1 MDQSKHTSFDLAET
15 TTQQKQQEDDL
26 NIQLTS
32 MEKKNRIK
40 SIEKKSKKNED
51 MQKET
56 KIILLTKETTPTSE
70 NTPTRRTKASA
81 ARRLS
86 IENPKPTE
94 TRPTTPSSNVNPT
107 PTTTIQEPT
116 NETNQQ
122 PPSTNVDTTPQTE
135 KTNLQNTNNISP
147 VISPGISPVISA
159 ASIQKTTNETPKQTP
174 EIQEKV
180 ADDDGKKRKRT
191 ETESPGA
198 TTRGSAKKQQLD
210 KKGKE
215 PLKKRKRVKN
225 LKIKQRKGRR
235 WIKKE
240 RRR

>member
-1 MDQSKHTSFDLAET
+1 
-15 TTQQKQQEDDL
+15 
-26 NIQLTS
+26 
-32 MEKKNRIK
+32 
-40 SIEKKSKKNED
+40 

-56 KIILLTKETTPTSE
+56 EIILPTKETTSTSK

-94 TRPTTPSSNVNPT
+94 TPPTTLSSNVNLT

-116 NETNQQ
+116 NETNHQS
-122 PPSTNVDTTPQTE
+122 PSTNVDTTPQTE

-147 VISPGISPVISA
+147 VISSVISA
-159 ASIQKTTNETPKQTP
+159 ALIQETTNETPMQTP

-191 ETESPGA
+191 DFESPRA
-198 TTRGSAKKQQLD
+198 TTRGSCEKPTIRQE
-210 KKGKE
+210 GK
-215 PLKKRKRVKN
+215 RAS
-225 LKIKQRKGRR
+225 
-235 WIKKE
+235 
-240 RRR
+240 

>member
-1 MDQSKHTSFDLAET
+1 MTMPRRKVSFDKLVIVV
-15 TTQQKQQEDDL
+15 L
-26 NIQLTS
+26 LPCNITFDV
-32 MEKKNRIK
+32 IYV
-40 SIEKKSKKNED
+40 
-51 MQKET
+51 
-56 KIILLTKETTPTSE
+56 LLPCNITIDITFD
-70 NTPTRRTKASA
+70 NLTKASA
-81 ARRLS
+81 ARRSS

-94 TRPTTPSSNVNPT
+94 TPPTTPSSNVNPT

-122 PPSTNVDTTPQTE
+122 PPSTNVDTNPQTE

-147 VISPGISPVISA
+147 VISLA
-159 ASIQKTTNETPKQTP
+159 LIQETTNETPKQTP
-174 EIQEKV
+174 EIQEKA
-180 ADDDGKKRKRT
+180 ADDNGKKRKRT

-215 PLKKRKRVKN
+215 PLKKRKRVEKPKN
-225 LKIKQRKGRR
+225 KAEERK
-235 WIKKE
+235 KMDKEKE